1 MNKICCFLNN
11 SCISPRRLTVEALAH
26 IIHPLAEQYVFA
38 LLKLQYSAHFC
49 HCCSIYD
56 EPLVRGESS
65 ANLLA
70 FITCWLVG
78 AVLSGSFTYLH
89 TRLCLLHLRLLAE
102 QYVFASAQAA
112 YLCFRSVGSSKGPR
126 PVSTSHRQSVRSSW
140 GKGLHRKMRDSTRR
154 ANQLAIA
161 S

>member
-1 MNKICCFLNN
+1 MNN

-112 YLCFRSVGSSKGPR
+112 YLCFRISCCLTDCKPKFQAITLGPR
-126 PVSTSHRQSVRSSW
+126 PVSTSHRQSVRSSL
-140 GKGLHRKMRDSTRR
+140 GIR
-154 ANQLAIA
+154 AYTDADIGQLI
-161 S
+161 